1 MAQVAKQ
8 ERHWKDRAI
17 AAAEAIS
24 DAFDVAKA
32 YGAHIANWVLF
43 FCLVANLVE
52 MVSPGFEALAG
63 LVIVGVQSI
72 SLDIAGFGLT
82 AMAASAKRRGDEKS
96 AKKANFMG
104 WMLISVMAITV
115 GLITVAAFKKEWA
128 SEIQQA
134 NQVLMFI
141 RVIVTVFYGHIVH
154 QLREESSSHEN
165 RLAELETEVSTL
177 QKQIKT
183 KEQEVSTTQG
193 QLSGV
198 QKTVSALQQQ
208 LADEK
213 DKASGMQH
221 KLDLAQQK
229 VSSLELELESGQG
242 DTASLHRELNT
253 AKLEAESLR
262 GRLDAKTR
270 EVESMQSDQT
280 QVVTMRRDLNTARLA
295 VEDLQAQLNA
305 KTREVKEMESGQA
318 VVITLRRDLGTAQ
331 ARAEELHSQLGTKQ
345 QALKNEQL
353 LVANLRREVE
363 QLQQNEAKNEALRQ
377 RGEAKNEADA
387 KVINFSGAFASKKEL
402 LAEVYRLADVE
413 KLSTYDIEKRVNKP
427 AKTIQRWLRD
437 RGAAENE
444 AENEA
449 TGTDE

>member
-1 MAQVAKQ
+1 MAQVAPQ

-17 AAAEAIS
+17 AAAETIS

-43 FCLVANLVE
+43 LCLVANLLE
-52 MVSPGFEALAG
+52 MVSPAFQAM
-63 LVIVGVQSI
+63 VGMVVVGIQSI
-72 SLDIAGFGLT
+72 MLDVAGFGLT
-82 AMAASAKRRGDEKS
+82 AMAASARRRGDEKS
-96 AKKANFMG
+96 ARKANFMG
-104 WMLISVMAITV
+104 WTLITVMAITV
-115 GLITVAAFKKEWA
+115 TLITLAAFDSQLA
-128 SEIQQA
+128 SFVQQA
-134 NQVLMFI
+134 DNALMLT

-154 QLREESSSHEN
+154 QIREEGTAHEN

-177 QKQIKT
+177 QQQIKT
-183 KEQEVSTTQG
+183 KEQEVSNMQG

-198 QKTVSALQQQ
+198 QKTVSSLQQQ
-208 LADEK
+208 LEDEK
-213 DKASGMQH
+213 DKVSGMQH

-229 VSSLELELESGQG
+229 VASLELELETGQG

-253 AKLEAESLR
+253 ANMEVESLR
-262 GRLDAKTR
+262 GRLNAKKR
-270 EVESMQSDQT
+270 EVE
-280 QVVTMRRDLNTARLA
+280 
-295 VEDLQAQLNA
+295 
-305 KTREVKEMESGQA
+305 EMEAGQA
-318 VVITLRRDLGTAQ
+318 AVITLRRDLGTAQ
-331 ARAEELHSQLGTKQ
+331 ARAEELQFQLDAKQ

-363 QLQQNEAKNEALRQ
+363 RLQQNEAKNEALRQ
-377 RGEAKNEADA
+377 RGEAKNGAKNHASPAKNEAGT
-387 KVINFSGAFASKKEL
+387 KVINFSGAFATKKEL

-413 KLSTYDIEKRVNKP
+413 KLSTYEIEKRVHKP

-444 AENEA
+444 AESEA